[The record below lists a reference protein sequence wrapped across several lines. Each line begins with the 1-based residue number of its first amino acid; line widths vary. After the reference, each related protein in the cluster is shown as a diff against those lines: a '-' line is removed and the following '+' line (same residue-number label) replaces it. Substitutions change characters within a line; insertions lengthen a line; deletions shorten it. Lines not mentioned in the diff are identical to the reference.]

1 MSHPWNNREKNHPI
15 TAQIATLNTMAVIQG
30 IGDENRISWP
40 GEVVVTANF
49 DGAPS
54 ACGISSDEKSEFST
68 CFSTPSCDS
77 PKEVLSSRVCSRPS
91 R

>member
-1 MSHPWNNREKNHPI
+1 
-15 TAQIATLNTMAVIQG
+15 
-30 IGDENRISWP
+30 
-40 GEVVVTANF
+40 VVVTANF